1 MDDLTSML
9 SGLLN
14 SPQGMEQLKNMAG
27 ALLGNQS
34 EEVKGDTTTK
44 DFALPNI
51 SPNEIAGIMK
61 MMKVLKQDTNDSRAN
76 LLLSIRPHLSE
87 NRQKRVDD
95 AVKILRLIQI
105 LPLVKELGLF

>member
-14 SPQGMEQLKNMAG
+14 TPQGMEQLKNMAG
-27 ALLGNQS
+27 ALLGNQDVQS
-34 EEVKGDTTTK
+34 VDKNVPETT
-44 DFALPNI
+44 APNI
-51 SPNEIAGIMK
+51 SPGEIAGIMK
-61 MMKVLKQDTNDSRAN
+61 MMNVLKQENNDSRAN

-87 NRQKRVDD
+87 HRQKRVDD

-105 LPLVKELGLF
+105 LPLVKDLGLF

>member
-14 SPQGMEQLKNMAG
+14 SPEGMEQLKSMAG
-27 ALLGNQS
+27 ALLGNQNTPSVS
-34 EEVKGDTTTK
+34 ESTAESS
-44 DFALPNI
+44 LPNI
-51 SPNEIAGIMK
+51 SPGEIAGIMK
-61 MMKVLKQDTNDSRAN
+61 MMNVLKQDNHDSRAN

-87 NRQKRVDD
+87 HRQKRVDD

-105 LPLVKELGLF
+105 LPMVKELGLF

>member
-27 ALLGNQS
+27 ALMGNQTAEPS
-34 EEVKGDTTTK
+34 AEAPKESGI
-44 DFALPNI
+44 PNI
-51 SPNEIAGIMK
+51 SPGEIAGIMK
-61 MMKVLKQDTNDSRAN
+61 MMNLLKQENNDTRAN

-87 NRQKRVDD
+87 HRQKRVDD
-95 AVKILRLIQI
+95 AVKLLRLIQI
-105 LPLVKELGLF
+105 LPMVKELGLF

>member
-1 MDDLTSML
+1 MDDLTSLL
-9 SGLLN
+9 SGLIN

-27 ALLGNQS
+27 ALLGNQNAES
-34 EEVKGDTTTK
+34 VVENTK
-44 DFALPNI
+44 ESSLPNI
-51 SPNEIAGIMK
+51 SPGEIAGVMK
-61 MMKVLKQDTNDSRAN
+61 MMNILKQDNNDSRAK

-87 NRQKRVDD
+87 HRQKRVDD

>member
-1 MDDLTSML
+1 MDDLASML
-9 SGLLN
+9 TGLMN

-34 EEVKGDTTTK
+34 TEPAPEITK
-44 DFALPNI
+44 EPSFPNI
-51 SPNEIAGIMK
+51 SPGEIAGIMK
-61 MMKVLKQDTNDSRAN
+61 MVNVLKQENNDTRAN

-87 NRQKRVDD
+87 HRQKRVDD

-105 LPLVKELGLF
+105 LPMVKELGLF